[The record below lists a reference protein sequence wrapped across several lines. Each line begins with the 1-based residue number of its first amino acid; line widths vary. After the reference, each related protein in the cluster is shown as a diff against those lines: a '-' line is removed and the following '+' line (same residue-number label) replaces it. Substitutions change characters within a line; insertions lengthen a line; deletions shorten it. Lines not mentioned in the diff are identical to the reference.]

1 MLPRTAM
8 LLFGVSTAMLALL
21 LIGSVYNIDLII
33 NISIF
38 PLLIIILLTE
48 NFMETQLFS
57 SQKEAFQITFETLA
71 VAVLCSFI
79 VGSEEIQKFI
89 ILRPELI
96 LIGVALVNLAI
107 GKYTGLRILEYFRF
121 RNLILDQNS
130 FANFKDAGAN
140 DAPEQEE

>member
-1 MLPRTAM
+1 
-8 LLFGVSTAMLALL
+8 
-21 LIGSVYNIDLII
+21 
-33 NISIF
+33 
-38 PLLIIILLTE
+38 
-48 NFMETQLFS
+48 METQLFS